1 VEVLSDADVQARVT
15 PEMARAAMRAAI
27 VAAYEGRLNAPPR
40 TVVGLGDRRLTLTC
54 GSVDGA
60 WYGYRSYTAPG
71 STDEDQLVVVHDATT
86 GAVTALAVGA
96 ALGPRR
102 VGAIGAV
109 ALDAFAP
116 ARPTAIAV
124 LGTGRQAWHQL
135 WALRERFRSLPV
147 RAYSPTEAHRHDFAA
162 RATVELGLHVLP
174 AASVRE
180 AVDDANVIVVATS
193 SGTPVLGP
201 GDIDAGAYVTTLGPK
216 QVGRSEIGPDLVR
229 DAALVVTDSPAQ
241 LRSYDPPHVLA
252 GSPPHGGD
260 GGDDN
265 RGGTGGDSGVG
276 GARGGGDGRD
286 DDGVAGAESGGI
298 VHLGAVLTGAVPVP
312 DGTRVFL
319 SVGLAGTEAW
329 LLHAAASRR

>member
-40 TVVGLGDRRLTLTC
+40 TVVELGDRRLTLTC

-109 ALDAFAP
+109 ALDALAP
-116 ARPTAIAV
+116 ARPTAVAV

-135 WALRERFRSLPV
+135 WALPERFRSLPV

-162 RATVELGLHVLP
+162 RATVELGLHVRP

-201 GDIDAGAYVTTLGPK
+201 GDIGAGASVTTLGPK

-252 GSPPHGGD
+252 GNRPPGGD
-260 GGDDN
+260 RSRDDT
-265 RGGTGGDSGVG
+265 RGGVG
-276 GARGGGDGRD
+276 GHGV
-286 DDGVAGAESGGI
+286 VAGAESGGI